1 MRRLVV
7 ITVLFIVVFAVG
19 MDLPS
24 AQYPESFRQYQKDY
38 LQQLLE
44 KLQADVTFLM
54 NEQPTFTSRITR
66 IEEQVQELAVLNRD
80 KKETD
85 TSAFATRAEV
95 DQLKKDIQNLNAEWT
110 RKNDELSKKI
120 DDGFRQIELSLRA
133 MSSSSQVIPSAQ
145 NNPGPSQQG
154 GTAKSNKVVAPE
166 GYQLYS
172 VEIQAGDSFF
182 SIVRYLNEKYN
193 IKLTVDDI
201 QKVNPQ
207 VDSKRLTIGE
217 KISFPLPEGK
227 TP

>member
-7 ITVLFIVVFAVG
+7 ITVLCIFVWAVG

-54 NEQPTFTSRITR
+54 NEQPTFTSRITK
-66 IEEQVQELAVLNRD
+66 IEEQVQELAILNRD
-80 KKETD
+80 KKEID
-85 TSAFATRAEV
+85 TSPFATRAEV

-110 RKNDELSKKI
+110 RKNDELSRKI

-133 MSSSSQVIPSAQ
+133 MSNNQAIPPAQ
-145 NNPGPSQQG
+145 NNSGNSQQG

-193 IKLTVDDI
+193 IKLTVEDI
-201 QKVNPQ
+201 QKVNPD